1 MSLIL
6 PISMKSVGLRAGGV
20 TRRHLA
26 TQGTN
31 DEQRLM
37 VHLHKVDVNHHT
49 DQGDDYGTGENGCV
63 LERDEETGIEV
74 KNINNFSVDSGCA
87 TYSDFEKR
95 PALN

>member
-1 MSLIL
+1 
-6 PISMKSVGLRAGGV
+6 MKSVGLRAGGV